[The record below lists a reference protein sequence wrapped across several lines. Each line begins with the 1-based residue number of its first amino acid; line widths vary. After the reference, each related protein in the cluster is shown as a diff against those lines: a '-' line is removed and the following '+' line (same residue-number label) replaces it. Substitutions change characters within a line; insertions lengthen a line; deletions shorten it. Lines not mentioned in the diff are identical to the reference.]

1 MAICCGPGSGMGCER
16 ARLPRRYCSRAGQWN
31 LWQIRA
37 VNSAITPPPDST
49 DKVMPRTELRVSAA
63 RDSAM
68 SPTAQLGSH
77 LQKAYC
83 KILRMGLATGR
94 SPKKTGDTSAN
105 TMPAAVI
112 AAL

>member
-1 MAICCGPGSGMGCER
+1 
-16 ARLPRRYCSRAGQWN
+16 
-31 LWQIRA
+31 
-37 VNSAITPPPDST
+37 
-49 DKVMPRTELRVSAA
+49 
-63 RDSAM
+63 M

-83 KILRMGLATGR
+83 KILRMGLAAGR

>member
-1 MAICCGPGSGMGCER
+1 
-16 ARLPRRYCSRAGQWN
+16 
-31 LWQIRA
+31 
-37 VNSAITPPPDST
+37 
-49 DKVMPRTELRVSAA
+49 
-63 RDSAM
+63 M

-83 KILRMGLATGR
+83 KILRMGLAAGR

-112 AAL
+112 AALYIAYFRRTYNKSADALQSTRLEKKEEAQWIR